1 MSEVHVYGIVRSR
14 DSPSVGD
21 PSVRRVAHG
30 EIAALVA
37 DIDRDGLLAAKLLRT
52 HWRVLEEAAST
63 ATVLPVRFGTVM
75 ADDRAVVDQ
84 YLAPLHDELVAGL
97 AEMDGKVQLTLKGTY
112 REEALMAGVV
122 ARSRPIARLR
132 REVEEL
138 PEAAAYYKRIE
149 LGQLVAAEVDAT
161 RERDTQHALHQLEP
175 LALVVRAE
183 PQSALSAAF
192 NLAFLVD
199 RDSVDAFSDAVAT
212 LRREVRDW
220 IDLRYVGPL
229 PPYSFTG
236 DPAAPGA
243 AAWAS

>member
-14 DSPSVGD
+14 DSPAVGD
-21 PSVRRVAHG
+21 PSVRRVSHR
-30 EIAALVA
+30 EVAALVS
-37 DIDRDGLLAAKLLRT
+37 DIDRDRLLAAKVLRT
-52 HWRVLEEAAST
+52 HWRVLEEAAAA

-75 ADDRAVVDQ
+75 ADDSAVVGQ
-84 YLAPLHDELVAGL
+84 YLEPLHDELVAGL

-112 REEALMAGVV
+112 REEPLMAGIV
-122 ARSRPIARLR
+122 ARSRAIERLR
-132 REVEEL
+132 REVDEL

-161 RERDTQHALHQLEP
+161 RERDTQHALQRLEP
-175 LALVVRAE
+175 LAVSMRAE
-183 PQSALSAAF
+183 PQSTLSAAF

-199 RDSVDAFSDAVAT
+199 RGSVDAFSDAVAT
-212 LRREVRDW
+212 LRRDVRDW

-236 DPAAPGA
+236 DRAAPGA
-243 AAWAS
+243 AAWA

>member
-1 MSEVHVYGIVRSR
+1 MSEVHVYGIVRSA

-30 EIAALVA
+30 EVAALVS
-37 DIDRDGLLAAKLLRT
+37 DIDRDGLLAAKVLRT
-52 HWRVLEEAAST
+52 HWRVLEEAAAMT
-63 ATVLPVRFGTVM
+63 TVLPVRFGTVM

-84 YLAPLHDELVAGL
+84 YLAPLHDELCAAL
-97 AEMDGKVQLTLKGTY
+97 TEMDGKVQLTLKGTY
-112 REEALMAGVV
+112 REDALMAGIVT
-122 ARSRPIARLR
+122 RSRAIDRLR
-132 REVEEL
+132 TEVEAL

-161 RERDTQHALHQLEP
+161 RERDTQHALQQLEP
-175 LALVVRAE
+175 LAVAVRAE
-183 PQSALSAAF
+183 AQSTLSAAF
-192 NLAFLVD
+192 NLAFLVE
-199 RDSVDAFSDAVAT
+199 RAAVDKFSDAVAA

-229 PPYSFTG
+229 PPYSFTS
-236 DPAAPGA
+236 DRSAEGA